1 MKKDMH
7 SVFTIIFSFFLV
19 ILLSF
24 IPKING
30 NKKIIKESSVK
41 NTLNMIASSVGSDY
55 KKINNIELSS
65 DIIHVVYKNKKTNDY
80 KSYFIDKNS
89 GKNLEY
95 TSILKNSSISTFN
108 EIELK
113 LLNEKY
119 PKFIV
124 DGIINS
130 KTKRVV
136 FISNNSLVIYYN
148 DVVTEPVYNEK
159 ISLIINFN
167 EISDLL
173 NFQHD
178 LDEEYK
184 NESGYDYDP
193 TKKYIAFTFDD
204 GPNKTNTNDIVRFL
218 SDNKMRATFF
228 MVGNLMASNPSV
240 VKNVYDNK
248 MEIGSHSWAHSNLK
262 KQKIDVITEEM
273 NKTDETFNNIT
284 GDTIKLMRP
293 PYGAITNEVKEKFN
307 YSYILWNVDTLDWK
321 YKDADHLYEFVI
333 NNVDDGDVV
342 LMHDLQTS
350 TKIAIERILPEL
362 YVRGYRIV
370 TVSELASIKG
380 KTLEVNKTYKSMK

>member
-1 MKKDMH
+1 MKKDLH

-30 NKKIIKESSVK
+30 NKRIIKESSVK

-228 MVGNLMASNPSV
+228 MVGNLMASNPSI

-273 NKTDETFNNIT
+273 NKTDEAFNNIT

>member
-95 TSILKNSSISTFN
+95 TSILKKSSISTFN
-108 EIELK
+108 ETELK

-184 NESGYDYDP
+184 NEFGYDYDP

-273 NKTDETFNNIT
+273 NKTDEAFNNIT